1 MKVLIV
7 SFDRSLVKQLKNTL
21 SEYEVLDVKNGEEAL
36 SLATSY
42 FDVIIYDAISGA
54 LSEEDINNMYQQKFK
69 DAKFVVLVD
78 DLFPIN
84 TQNLKPQKKMLIPR
98 ESTPD
103 QILSA
108 VMAPVQETEEYQ
120 LSTLELEIETHKQTV
135 EELEEMI
142 NMIPSQQESI
152 ETLLFEEE
160 LKLAEAHPKSKEEVS
175 QYIPKG
181 VHSKKRIAVV
191 SFDSTLVDSITSLLS
206 EEFEPVAIRSFRDLE
221 ILLKD
226 VDGVIFDAISGLTAK
241 KRLMELAKDQDIA
254 QKPFLV
260 LIDELFNISIDDV
273 PLRNKH
279 AISRVESPKK
289 IVEKFKEIFVS
300 LKKEETT
307 LIQMLGELLEKQEAV
322 REKEKDVEP
331 EEFLQIVKEFEM
343 PKLEE
348 SPLPMEEFA
357 FKEQKEEP
365 TPVPQIPIEKVVPTV
380 GTWEQKTE
388 RLGDV
393 LRSLPL
399 EDVKQAIEETIK
411 KEIRR
416 AFEGFNLNDL
426 AKKFLTEELKKDV
439 GSMLKEEIKRAFEG
453 FNPRDLVRELLREE
467 LKKSIESIPLEG
479 IIKEITYQVLRERLR
494 ELIT

>member
-84 TQNLKPQKKMLIPR
+84 AQNLKPQKKMLIPR

-103 QILSA
+103 QVLSA
-108 VMAPVQETEEYQ
+108 IMAPVQETEEYQ
-120 LSTLELEIETHKQTV
+120 LPTLELEIETHKQTV

-142 NMIPSQQESI
+142 NMTPSQQESI
-152 ETLLFEEE
+152 ETLLFEEGF
-160 LKLAEAHPKSKEEVS
+160 KLAEAHPKSKEEVS
-175 QYIPKG
+175 QYIPEG
-181 VHSKKRIAVV
+181 VHSKKKIAVV

-260 LIDELFNISIDDV
+260 LIDELFNINIDDV

-300 LKKEETT
+300 LKEEETT

-331 EEFLQIVKEFEM
+331 EEFLQIIKEFEM

-348 SPLPMEEFA
+348 SPLPMEGFA

-365 TPVPQIPIEKVVPTV
+365 TPVPQIPIEEVLPTV
-380 GTWEQKTE
+380 SASEQKRE
-388 RLGDV
+388 R
-393 LRSLPL
+393 L
-399 EDVKQAIEETIK
+399 EDVLKGVSLEDIKKVIEETIK
-411 KEIRR
+411 EEIRR

-426 AKKFLTEELKKDV
+426 AKKFLTEELKKYV
-439 GSMLKEEIKRAFEG
+439 GSMLKEEIKKAFEG
-453 FNPRDLVRELLREE
+453 FTPSDLVRELLREE
-467 LKKSIESIPLEG
+467 LKKKIESIPLEG
-479 IIKEITYQVLRERLR
+479 IIREVTYQVLRERLR

>member
-7 SFDRSLVKQLKNTL
+7 SFDRSLVKQLKNAL
-21 SEYEVLDVKNGEEAL
+21 SEYEVMDVKNGEEAL

-54 LSEEDINNMYQQKFK
+54 LSEEDINNLYLQKFK

-78 DLFPIN
+78 ELFPIN
-84 TQNLKPQKKMLIPR
+84 AKNLKPQKKMLISR
-98 ESTPD
+98 ESAPD

-108 VMAPVQETEEYQ
+108 IMAPVQETEEYQ
-120 LSTLELEIETHKQTV
+120 LPTLELEIGTHKQTV
-135 EELEEMI
+135 EGLEGAVEI
-142 NMIPSQQESI
+142 TPSEQESI
-152 ETLLFEEE
+152 QTLFFEEE
-160 LKLAEAHPKSKEEVS
+160 LKLAEAQPESKEEVS
-175 QYIPKG
+175 RYIPESF
-181 VHSKKRIAVV
+181 HPKKKVAIV

-226 VDGVIFDAISGLTAK
+226 VDGVIFDAISGLAAK

-260 LIDELFNISIDDV
+260 LIDELFNINIDDV

-279 AISRVESPKK
+279 AISREESPKK

-300 LKKEETT
+300 LKEEETT

-322 REKEKDVEP
+322 QEKEKDVEP
-331 EEFLQIVKEFEM
+331 EEFLQIIKELEM

-348 SPLPMEEFA
+348 SPLPMEGFA

-365 TPVPQIPIEKVVPTV
+365 TPVLQIHIEEAMPTV
-380 GTWEQKTE
+380 SASQQKIE
-388 RLGDV
+388 R
-393 LRSLPL
+393 L
-399 EDVKQAIEETIK
+399 EDVLKGVSIEDIKKVIEETIK
-411 KEIRR
+411 
-416 AFEGFNLNDL
+416 
-426 AKKFLTEELKKDV
+426 
-439 GSMLKEEIKRAFEG
+439 EEIKKAFQD
-453 FNPRDLVRELLREE
+453 FNPSDLVRELLREE
-467 LKKSIESIPLEG
+467 LKKSIESIPLES

>member
-7 SFDRSLVKQLKNTL
+7 SFDRSLVKQLKNVL
-21 SEYEVLDVKNGEEAL
+21 SEYEVIDVKNGEEAL
-36 SLATSY
+36 SLITTH

-84 TQNLKPQKKMLIPR
+84 AQNLKPQKKILIPR

-108 VMAPVQETEEYQ
+108 ITAPVQETEEYQ
-120 LSTLELEIETHKQTV
+120 LPALELEIETHKQ
-135 EELEEMI
+135 
-142 NMIPSQQESI
+142 ESI
-152 ETLLFEEE
+152 EALFFEKG
-160 LKLAEAHPKSKEEVS
+160 LKPTEVQPESKEEFS
-175 QYIPKG
+175 QYIPES
-181 VHSKKRIAVV
+181 VHPKKKVAVV

-206 EEFEPVAIRSFRDLE
+206 ENFEPVVIRSFRNLE
-221 ILLKD
+221 SLLRD

-241 KRLMELAKDQDIA
+241 KRLMELAKYQDIA

-260 LIDELFNISIDDV
+260 LIDELFNINIDDV

-279 AISRVESPKK
+279 AISREKSPKE
-289 IVEKFKEIFVS
+289 IVEKFKEIFVH
-300 LKKEETT
+300 LREEETT
-307 LIQMLGELLEKQEAV
+307 LMQMLGELLEKQEAV
-322 REKEKDVEP
+322 EEKEKGTET
-331 EEFLQIVKEFEM
+331 EEFPQITKELEM

-348 SPLPMEEFA
+348 SPLPVKEFVLE
-357 FKEQKEEP
+357 EQKEEP
-365 TPVPQIPIEKVVPTV
+365 IPVPRIHIEEAVPTV
-380 GTWEQKTE
+380 SASQQKIE
-388 RLGDV
+388 R
-393 LRSLPL
+393 L
-399 EDVKQAIEETIK
+399 EDVLKGVFLEDIKKVVEETIK
-411 KEIRR
+411 
-416 AFEGFNLNDL
+416 
-426 AKKFLTEELKKDV
+426 
-439 GSMLKEEIKRAFEG
+439 EEIKKAFQG
-453 FNPRDLVRELLREE
+453 FNPSDLVRELLREE

>member
-7 SFDRSLVKQLKNTL
+7 SFDRNLVKQLKNAL
-21 SEYEVLDVKNGEEAL
+21 SEYEVMDVKNGEEAL

-84 TQNLKPQKKMLIPR
+84 AQNLKPQKKMLIPR
-98 ESTPD
+98 ESTTD
-103 QILSA
+103 QVLSA
-108 VMAPVQETEEYQ
+108 ITAPVQETEEYQ
-120 LSTLELEIETHKQTV
+120 LPTLELEIETHKQTMGEV
-135 EELEEMI
+135 EGVIEI
-142 NMIPSQQESI
+142 TPSQQESI
-152 ETLLFEEE
+152 QKLFFEEGF
-160 LKLAEAHPKSKEEVS
+160 KLAEAHLESKEEVS
-175 QYIPKG
+175 QYIPESA
-181 VHSKKRIAVV
+181 HPQKKVAVV

-226 VDGVIFDAISGLTAK
+226 IDGVIFDAISGLAAK

-260 LIDELFNISIDDV
+260 LIDELFNINIDDV

-279 AISRVESPKK
+279 AISREESPKK

-300 LKKEETT
+300 LKEEETT

-322 REKEKDVEP
+322 QEKEKDVEP
-331 EEFLQIVKEFEM
+331 EEFLQIIKELEM

-348 SPLPMEEFA
+348 SPLPMEGFA

-365 TPVPQIPIEKVVPTV
+365 TPVPQIHIEKAVPTV
-380 GTWEQKTE
+380 SASEQKRE
-388 RLGDV
+388 R
-393 LRSLPL
+393 L
-399 EDVKQAIEETIK
+399 EDVLKGVSLEDIKKVIEETI
-411 KEIRR
+411 
-416 AFEGFNLNDL
+416 
-426 AKKFLTEELKKDV
+426 
-439 GSMLKEEIKRAFEG
+439 KEEIKRALEG
-453 FNPRDLVRELLREE
+453 FNPSDLVRELLREE
-467 LKKSIESIPLEG
+467 LKKGIESIPLES